1 MIVTGIISAVI
12 RMSTGSL
19 EQEII
24 GNAICVSLV
33 TKSIKISNDG

>member
-24 GNAICVSLV
+24 GNAICVGRV
-33 TKSIKISNDG
+33 IKSIKMLSGG